1 MTEAAIVAAPEPS
14 TGRRRSKNSGGD
26 LFGARGAFAFVGPAA
41 IVIGIFLVVPA
52 VWTLYLGLTNRTL
65 TGVTA
70 IHPEFVGLENYRDAL
85 SDEQFWRSV
94 RTTLLYVV
102 GSAIIGQAVLG
113 FTLAWMFRDWHSWV
127 RRALELLIVFAW
139 IIPGTVVARLWRAF
153 LGEDGTLNLLL
164 PFNPNW
170 LIDHEMLSI
179 VVANTWR
186 GTAFSMLLFG
196 AALNSLPPSYLETA
210 RLAGASTWQQLTGV
224 VLPSIKG
231 YILTNLLLISLWT
244 FNDFGPFLLI
254 GGGLGRR
261 TEVLPVY
268 LYYEAF
274 RGENP
279 IRLRGGDRRH
289 HHGDQPRHRQLL
301 PAGRKATRMSA
312 RSFALAGCV
321 RRVRLAASGC
331 SSPCRCCGWCS
342 PRSTARQHWPP
353 SRRDRRS
360 TTSTRCS
367 SSAPT
372 CPSLS
377 GSRRCS

>member
-1 MTEAAIVAAPEPS
+1 MTDAALVAAPEPEQ
-14 TGRRRSKNSGGD
+14 RRRRGSNSGGE

-41 IVIGIFLVVPA
+41 VVIGIFLVVPA

-85 SDEQFWRSV
+85 SDEQFWRSL
-94 RTTLLYVV
+94 RTTLWYVL
-102 GSAIIGQAVLG
+102 GSAIIGQAILG
-113 FTLAWMFRDWHSWV
+113 FTLAWIFRNWHSWV

-153 LGEDGTLNLLL
+153 LDEEGTLNLLL
-164 PFNPNW
+164 PFNPEW

-210 RLAGASTWQQLTGV
+210 RLAGASTRQQLTGI

-274 RGENP
+274 RAETRFGYGAAIAAIIMAINLV
-279 IRLRGGDRRH
+279 IASFYLR
-289 HHGDQPRHRQLL
+289 
-301 PAGRKATRMSA
+301 AGR
-312 RSFALAGCV
+312 
-321 RRVRLAASGC
+321 RRA
-331 SSPCRCCGWCS
+331 
-342 PRSTARQHWPP
+342 
-353 SRRDRRS
+353 
-360 TTSTRCS
+360 
-367 SSAPT
+367 
-372 CPSLS
+372 
-377 GSRRCS
+377 